1 MHAQKMSAVWSIV
14 LLDCAFNPVQSPLH
28 QRHVRNIVYQSCFV
42 FLHFLLSFSW
52 ADSLRARWD
61 LKKIAGYFVC
71 IFVFSF
77 KSWLSSLFFFLHLG
91 ASAFQYSHFKA
102 PMKTTYN
109 FVLFKRF
116 GLIVLPALVQ
126 QRTMLYSLRNLTTKA
141 RNFNVGN
148 DLLEGGKKQRVDM
161 LTSCSI

>member
-1 MHAQKMSAVWSIV
+1 MGLVKNYPEAGYLRYVSTPVESGNQVTTRQGVTQLSARTADQNFSLPHAYAEVNFQNSWGSQMHAQKMSAVWSIV
-14 LLDCAFNPVQSPLH
+14 LLDCAFNPVQSPLY

-77 KSWLSSLFFFLHLG
+77 KSWLSSLFFFTL
-91 ASAFQYSHFKA
+91 SSQCF
-102 PMKTTYN
+102 
-109 FVLFKRF
+109 
-116 GLIVLPALVQ
+116 LV
-126 QRTMLYSLRNLTTKA
+126 
-141 RNFNVGN
+141 
-148 DLLEGGKKQRVDM
+148 
-161 LTSCSI
+161 